1 MQGVVMRELWILVWS
16 ALAMAVQFF
25 VSLKAKRRW
34 IKALP
39 AMVQLVLLIVCF
51 VGYAAS
57 GYTNWAFLI
66 LGVLMLFPLLGIGA
80 GWLFA
85 GIFLFFSR
93 RKNNF

>member
-1 MQGVVMRELWILVWS
+1 MESVIMHEMWILVW
-16 ALAMAVQFF
+16 AAIAMAAQFF
-25 VSLKAKRRW
+25 VSLKAKRKPV
-34 IKALP
+34 KALP
-39 AMVQLVLLIVCF
+39 VLLQTAIIIACF

-66 LGVLMLFPLLGIGA
+66 LGVLMLLPLLGIGA

-85 GIFLFFSR
+85 VIFRIFSH